1 VKTEIY
7 IGTIL
12 LERNRWTRDKKPTC
26 LVSEWIPRFKE
37 AGFDGMELWENHAA
51 LASSTELKALEESS
65 FPVSVFNSYAT
76 FDDAGQAAREQA
88 ARLTSLLK
96 ARAVKFNLGNNVN
109 DKDLYIESALK
120 WKQQLPPGTRLLCEC
135 HAGTIM
141 EDPKVAQEIFAVWE
155 DEAFQAIIHPFTTD
169 LKALREWF
177 TCLGPRITHAHVQ
190 LRDTSG
196 TMQRLERQP
205 EAVKNALRLMK
216 EEGFSGSF
224 TLEFTE
230 GTRAPSESMEQLF
243 TSAVADLR
251 FLREH
256 WT

>member
-1 VKTEIY
+1 VKTDIY

-12 LERNRWTRDKKPTC
+12 LERNRWTREKKPTY
-26 LVSEWIPRFKE
+26 LVSEWIPRFAE

-51 LASSTELKALEESS
+51 LASSTELKLLQESGL
-65 FPVSVFNSYAT
+65 PITVFNSYAA
-76 FDDAGQAAREQA
+76 FDAEGEAAREEA
-88 ARLTSLLK
+88 VRLTSFVN
-96 ARAVKFNLGNNVN
+96 ARAVKFNLGKEAGE
-109 DKDLYIESALK
+109 KDLYIENALK

-141 EDPKVAQEIFAVWE
+141 EDPKVAKEVFAAWE
-155 DEAFQAIIHPFTTD
+155 DKAFQAIIHPFTTD
-169 LKALREWF
+169 LPVLREWF
-177 TCLGPRITHAHVQ
+177 AHLGPRITHAHVQ
-190 LRDTSG
+190 LRDASG

-205 EAVKNALRLMK
+205 EEVGNALRLMK
-216 EEGFSGSF
+216 EEGFCGSF

-230 GTRAPSESMEQLF
+230 GTRAPSESVEQLF
-243 TSAVADLR
+243 ASAVADLH